1 MTGKAL
7 VYTAQS
13 KQYFYCRD
21 AVCEF
26 VFDRNHIP
34 INPFRVF
41 DYFLGDR
48 VERNAIRAANAE
60 ILSRCDEVWVF
71 GERLADGVLIEIA
84 QAEAEKKPIR
94 YFSIN
99 NDAELIRE
107 LNPDCLSFENEV
119 LAGTGLAYKAT
130 PRSDASRSRIRPR
143 FCVGASPSCD
153 CLSVPSISTS
163 WIAS

>member
-1 MTGKAL
+1 MSEKAV

-26 VFDRNHIP
+26 VFRQNYIP

-60 ILSRCDEVWVF
+60 MLSRCDEVWAF
-71 GERLADGVLIEIA
+71 GQTLADGVLIEIA
-84 QAEAEKKPIR
+84 QAKSEDKPIR
-94 YFSIN
+94 YFTID
-99 NDAELIRE
+99 NDADNIQELT
-107 LNPDCLSFENEV
+107 PDCLSFEHEV
-119 LAGTGLAYKAT
+119 HEGTGLSKGQLLDQVLCGRASDLASALGRPLRAT
-130 PRSDASRSRIRPR
+130 A
-143 FCVGASPSCD
+143 
-153 CLSVPSISTS
+153 
-163 WIAS
+163 